1 MAKVTIDGKEYET
14 ESMPE
19 EALANLGSLQYVDK
33 QIQELSMRA
42 AAYQTA
48 RNGYAN
54 ALKSL
59 LENGDKGNDDG
70 AADITIPDDLAFD

>member
-1 MAKVTIDGKEYET
+1 MATITIDEKEYDT
-14 ESMPE
+14 EAMSE
-19 EALANLGSLQYVDK
+19 EARAQLGSLQYVDN
-33 QIQELSMRA
+33 QLVELQMRA

>member
-1 MAKVTIDGKEYET
+1 MAKITIDGKEYDT
-14 ESMPE
+14 ESMSE
-19 EALANLGSLQYVDK
+19 KALAQVQSLQYVNN
-33 QIQELSMRA
+33 QLIELQMRS

-59 LENGDKGNDDG
+59 LEDGEKSDDD
-70 AADITIPDDLAFD
+70 AADITIPKNLEFDD

>member
-1 MAKVTIDGKEYET
+1 MATISIDGKDYDI
-14 ESMPE
+14 ESMSE
-19 EALANLGSLQYVDK
+19 EARGQLGSLQYVDN
-33 QIQELSMRA
+33 QLLELQMRT

-59 LENGDKGNDDG
+59 LESGESGDDDD
-70 AADITIPDDLAFD
+70 AADITIPDDLKFD

>member
-1 MAKVTIDGKEYET
+1 MAKITIDEKEYDT
-14 ESMPE
+14 ESMSE
-19 EALANLGSLQYVDK
+19 KALAQVQSLQYVNN
-33 QIQELSMRA
+33 QLIELQMRS

-59 LENGDKGNDDG
+59 LENGDKEDDD
-70 AADITIPDDLAFD
+70 AADIDIPDNLSFD